1 MGIINNYPYTD
12 MHSINLDY
20 VIKLCRENMGL
31 HLEISGD
38 RLLLKTEDGKIISSV
53 VIPYAT
59 EANHAASATHATNA
73 DTATVAINANYASAS
88 GSSATADNAA
98 NATHAVNADHATSD
112 DSATTAASAASFPS
126 ASPQGSPRP
135 DSENPQTAAYSVPAP
150 VFRFPGALPSHR
162 A

>member
-38 RLLLKTEDGKIISSV
+38 RLLKTETGKIISSV

-98 NATHAVNADHATSD
+98 NATHAVNADHATSA
-112 DSATTAASAASFPS
+112 DSATTAASAASATS
-126 ASPQGSPRP
+126 ASS
-135 DSENPQTAAYSVPAP
+135 AVACAVC
-150 VFRFPGALPSHR
+150 PSCHR
-162 A
+162 TSLERRKGLVSFSQRTTEHH